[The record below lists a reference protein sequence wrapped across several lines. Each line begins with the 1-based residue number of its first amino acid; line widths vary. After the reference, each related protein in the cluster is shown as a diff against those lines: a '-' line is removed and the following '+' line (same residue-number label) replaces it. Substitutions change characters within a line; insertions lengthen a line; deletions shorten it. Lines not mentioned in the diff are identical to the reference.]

1 MSKLQ
6 QQDWLE
12 KLGDELLQPY
22 YEQLQ
27 QRLDEQYMTETVF
40 PPREHVFNA
49 LEYTSYAQ
57 TRVVILGQD
66 PYHGEGQAN
75 GLSFSVRPDVRIPP
89 SLRNIYKELHED
101 IGCPIPDHGSLES
114 WARQGVLLL
123 NSVLTVREGQP
134 NAHKG
139 LGWERFT
146 DRVIA
151 ALNERETPV
160 VFVLWGAH
168 AQEKAKSIQVEK
180 HGIIASVHP
189 SPLAARKGFFGSRPF
204 SRANELLE
212 SWGLAP
218 IDWRIPMKADLSEN
232 ERA

>member
-1 MSKLQ
+1 MSKLK

-12 KLGDELLQPY
+12 KLGDELVQPY
-22 YEQLQ
+22 FEQLQ
-27 QRLDEQYMTETVF
+27 LKLDDQYEGETVF

-49 LEYTSYAQ
+49 LEYTSYEQ
-57 TRVVILGQD
+57 TRVVIIGQD

-75 GLSFSVRPDVRIPP
+75 GLSFSVRPGVRIPP
-89 SLRNIYKELHED
+89 SLRNIYKELNED

-114 WARQGVLLL
+114 WAKQGVLLL

-134 NAHKG
+134 NSHKK

-151 ALNERETPV
+151 VLNERATPV
-160 VFVLWGAH
+160 VFVLWGSH
-168 AQEKAKSIQVEK
+168 AQEKAAAIAQDK

-204 SRANELLE
+204 SRANELLMG
-212 SWGLAP
+212 WGLAP
-218 IDWRIPMKADLSEN
+218 IDWRIPMKADLPEN